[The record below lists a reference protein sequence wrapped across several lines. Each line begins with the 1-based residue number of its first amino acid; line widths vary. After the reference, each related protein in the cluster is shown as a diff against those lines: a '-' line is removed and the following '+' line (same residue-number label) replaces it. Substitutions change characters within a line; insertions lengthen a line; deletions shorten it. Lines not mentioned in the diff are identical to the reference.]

1 MPVPAPWRAGAVRLV
16 TGGQQSCW
24 ASTAEWFSL
33 QTACPLDTGIPPL
46 RTPNQHSNRKRCFWS
61 DVDNERWRKEGQNPH
76 QERDQE
82 FRGQLGTATSLPT
95 QCCGFQAPSNPGT
108 SGGGGSC
115 SCVSLLC
122 CVSLFRLLEERAIS
136 GLGLNKESWIRHSP
150 QIYIFKN

>member
-1 MPVPAPWRAGAVRLV
+1 MALGWVCIL
-16 TGGQQSCW
+16 TSEC
-24 ASTAEWFSL
+24 SL
-33 QTACPLDTGIPPL
+33 RGACPSSLEGWSSSSCDRWPAVLLSQHCGVVLFTNCLPSLDTGIPPL

-108 SGGGGSC
+108 SGGGGVPVPVC
-115 SCVSLLC
+115 LC
-122 CVSLFRLLEERAIS
+122 CAALACFDFWKRERF
-136 GLGLNKESWIRHSP
+136 LD
-150 QIYIFKN
+150 